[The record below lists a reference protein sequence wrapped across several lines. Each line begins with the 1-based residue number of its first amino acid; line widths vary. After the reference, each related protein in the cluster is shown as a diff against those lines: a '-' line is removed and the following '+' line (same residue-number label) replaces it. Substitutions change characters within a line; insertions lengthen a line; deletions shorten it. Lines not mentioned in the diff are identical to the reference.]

1 MDIGLFSI
9 GVGRTADPDII
20 AQIARQAETV
30 GFDSIWAPEHVV
42 LFDDAAYASQ
52 YPYNDTGRIGI
63 TDAALLDPFTAL
75 TFAAAHTERLKLGTG
90 IFLVPQRHPLVVA
103 KMVASLDRLSKGRFL
118 FGVGIGWL
126 KEEFRALGISPE
138 RRAQRTCEY
147 LDAMRTVWTQANPAF
162 DGEFCSFPAVK
173 SLPKPVQQPH
183 PPVIFGGNSAPALRR
198 AVYHGDGWFGFNLS
212 PQEAASSIQQLH
224 VHAREAGRST
234 EDLFIAVSPGEKM
247 PQMTLDGL
255 KQYCDAGVKQV
266 ILRLPTASPDRI
278 DAALEEMAET
288 LIVPAQSLS

>member
-9 GVGRTADPDII
+9 GVGRAADPDII
-20 AQIARQAETV
+20 AQVARQAEAV

-42 LFDDAAYASQ
+42 LFDDAAYASP

-63 TDAALLDPFTAL
+63 TDADLLDPFTAL
-75 TFAAAHTERLKLGTG
+75 SFAAAHTQRIKLATG

-103 KMVASLDRLSKGRFL
+103 KMVASLDRLSKGRFI

-147 LDAMRTVWTQANPAF
+147 LDAMRAVWAQANPSF
-162 DGEFCSFPAVK
+162 EGEFCRFPAVK

-183 PPVIFGGNSAPALRR
+183 PPVVFGGNSAPALRR
-198 AVYHGDGWFGFNLS
+198 AVYHGDGWFGFNLL
-212 PQEAASSIQQLH
+212 PQEAASSVKQLLQ
-224 VHAREAGRST
+224 HAHEAGRSAD
-234 EDLFIAVSPGEKM
+234 ELFIAVAPGDKM
-247 PQMTLDGL
+247 LQVTLDAL
-255 KQYCDAGVKQV
+255 KQYRDAGVKQV
-266 ILRLPTASPDRI
+266 ILRLPTASSNRI
-278 DAALEEMAET
+278 DAALEEMGES
-288 LIVPAQSLS
+288 LIVPAQAL